1 MGKPLTWIKN
11 YFGNKL
17 YPYTHMD
24 AVYTDDEEK
33 KTLATTISELKDSID
48 NTSKIQSDWNEDDT
62 GHDSYIKNK
71 PLSLPANGGNSD
83 TLEGKHASDF
93 TEKNIFDAHLT
104 DSDAHQELFN
114 SKLNIESANKLIKN
128 ISSDASTGI
137 IMVTRQ
143 DNTTF
148 TINIPRSLIF
158 QSAVFNEQSNEIII
172 TWSDHSE
179 SRIPVEGLVDI
190 YSGSEGNIIQI
201 EVDDNNIISAV
212 VKEGSIGKN
221 FLSQNVQNALDA
233 SHEHISNTEK
243 HIPNGGISGQI
254 IGMTDSGV
262 EWVDANNPENY
273 ITETDFAAIDK
284 PGIVKPDGY
293 TTVCNNDGTITA
305 HHIKTIN
312 IVEDTD
318 LNTVLSPGF
327 YCCQTTSIA
336 KSLLNCPVQT
346 PFNMVVKYATGTAQ
360 SSAIQELTT
369 YTADNP
375 KTYKRSVYHHNVNNV
390 HAVGNWCLV
399 YDENN
404 KPPKEAPISYFSIT
418 DLGLDANTKYML
430 MDIFDNLPSKSILY
444 LGDCSNVS
452 NPPENI
458 NNPSIT
464 INKITKTACYAMAV
478 SRSINNFKMAYKIL
492 RGNDPKGETEWIEM
506 CPEVNLTAEDIGAL
520 PISGGELKGDR
531 NVLLSLN
538 NTGDNDIVELY
549 FKYKDDIR
557 GIITSR
563 SDCGFDFYDALNKIV
578 LLHVTNTGLK
588 YKQKRILTEIDTV
601 NNLLATKP
609 GNPLDAVQGKVLA
622 DMIDEINGNLSHV
635 GMIIHSTTLDTEAKV
650 IAVYGGT
657 KWLKIE
663 GRFLLGVSSSHKVN
677 SIGGEKTHTLTA
689 TEMPRHRHSIKVDTS
704 FHPMPGGS
712 EEQAWAVNANAV
724 DTTPADEIAGGG
736 GAHNNMPP
744 YKAVYIW
751 ERTA

>member
-33 KTLATTISELKDSID
+33 KTLPTTISELKDSID

-262 EWVDANNPENY
+262 EWVDLE
-273 ITETDFAAIDK
+273 E
-284 PGIVKPDGY
+284 
-293 TTVCNNDGTITA
+293 
-305 HHIKTIN
+305 
-312 IVEDTD
+312 
-318 LNTVLSPGF
+318 
-327 YCCQTTSIA
+327 
-336 KSLLNCPVQT
+336 
-346 PFNMVVKYATGTAQ
+346 
-360 SSAIQELTT
+360 
-369 YTADNP
+369 
-375 KTYKRSVYHHNVNNV
+375 
-390 HAVGNWCLV
+390 
-399 YDENN
+399 
-404 KPPKEAPISYFSIT
+404 
-418 DLGLDANTKYML
+418 
-430 MDIFDNLPSKSILY
+430 
-444 LGDCSNVS
+444 
-452 NPPENI
+452 
-458 NNPSIT
+458 
-464 INKITKTACYAMAV
+464 
-478 SRSINNFKMAYKIL
+478 
-492 RGNDPKGETEWIEM
+492 
-506 CPEVNLTAEDIGAL
+506 NLTAENLGALPITGGKLESNNFPILKIKRTQSGQSSTINFESGDGELIMLEAVAANNEEHTPELWIRDRSDNTRLLHLSKQHKKIYDPTSNSLKEILVKDADLLDEIGAL
-520 PISGGELKGDR
+520 PLTGGTLKSNRGELDPVITMEGSENFAIMDLQSASGGIRVQQGSDSTHGNYFAVYDKSDNEKNILKISSSTHEICGKKI
-531 NVLLSLN
+531 LLQ
-538 NTGDNDIVELY
+538 G
-549 FKYKDDIR
+549 
-557 GIITSR
+557 
-563 SDCGFDFYDALNKIV
+563 
-578 LLHVTNTGLK
+578 
-588 YKQKRILTEIDTV
+588 DTV
-601 NNLLATKP
+601 NSLLATEP
-609 GNPLDAVQGKVLA
+609 GNPLDAVQGKALA
-622 DMIDEINGNLSHV
+622 DMIGEINGNLGKEYIANSERV
-635 GMIIHSTTLDTEAKV
+635 SCVNGNSTTTDARLVVPAGVYAISASVVWENGTNNLNGNRRISVLRGDFYDTETVTANDAAGCRSAQV
-650 IAVYGGT
+650 QSCCGLFISSGNNV
-657 KWLKIE
+657 LRI
-663 GRFLLGVSSSHKVN
+663 FLLQNNTSSAE
-677 SIGGEKTHTLTA
+677 ITA
-689 TEMPRHRHSIKVDTS
+689 KNIKLL
-704 FHPMPGGS
+704 
-712 EEQAWAVNANAV
+712 AVK
-724 DTTPADEIAGGG
+724 I
-736 GAHNNMPP
+736 
-744 YKAVYIW
+744 K
-751 ERTA
+751 